1 MSIKYSTN
9 IRPSLVSFNQSTE
22 SSSFISN
29 ESMADRPESPTLPL
43 DESPLDEEYYN
54 KSNSRYPSTNT
65 PLSSTMTLESSTPTR
80 QLSNSMDPTRRQL
93 QYPTSSIS
101 LQTSSQISIERPR
114 YTKENATSPIPQPIH
129 LTNQKSTTGSSS
141 TSPQIHAH
149 HPLNNNNNN
158 NSKINSSS
166 SHLRHMPS
174 SSTFHKPNSSSKR
187 SNYQLTDHAAAAIEL
202 SSSTIASN
210 PPAPAAGMYWSRTIT
225 YGRVPSKPLRAHTAN
240 MIGEMM
246 YVFGGCNQKTTFS
259 HLYILDMDTLTWSRP
274 RTFGDCPPPCRAHS
288 CNVVEIL
295 EGKQKASYL
304 YVFGGGDGPKYYNEL
319 YILNIDTLTWTKP
332 QIKGDTVSPRRA
344 HVTCLWNNKIVIV
357 GGGNGTEALSDVFM
371 LDISDPNE
379 LTWSKVVPEG
389 AAPFARG
396 YHTGNLVKDKLVIY
410 GGSDGHDCFSDV
422 YILDLSINKWIQVE
436 LDRSISRLSHTATQI
451 GSYLFV
457 IGGHDGVR
465 YTNDVLLLNL
475 VTMSWETRK
484 IYGTPPLARGYHTAV
499 LHDSRLFILGGYD
512 GSNVFDDLYSLEL
525 SSCAYLPQITNFDID
540 V

>member
-1 MSIKYSTN
+1 M
-9 IRPSLVSFNQSTE
+9 
-22 SSSFISN
+22 
-29 ESMADRPESPTLPL
+29 
-43 DESPLDEEYYN
+43 
-54 KSNSRYPSTNT
+54 PST
-65 PLSSTMTLESSTPTR
+65 
-80 QLSNSMDPTRRQL
+80 
-93 QYPTSSIS
+93 
-101 LQTSSQISIERPR
+101 
-114 YTKENATSPIPQPIH
+114 
-129 LTNQKSTTGSSS
+129 
-141 TSPQIHAH
+141 
-149 HPLNNNNNN
+149 
-158 NSKINSSS
+158 
-166 SHLRHMPS
+166 
-174 SSTFHKPNSSSKR
+174 STFHKPNSSSKR

-288 CNVVEIL
+288 CNVVEVL

-319 YILNIDTLTWTKP
+319 YILNVDTLTWTKP
-332 QIKGDTVSPRRA
+332 QIKGDIVSPRRA
-344 HVTCLWNNKIVIV
+344 HVTCLWNSKIVIV

-379 LTWSKVVPEG
+379 LAWTKVIPEG

-451 GSYLFV
+451 GSYLFI